1 MINKSNKIILFTILT
16 IPSLSKACA
25 VCYGAKD
32 SPMTDGM
39 NKAIL
44 FLLFVIGMVLLGI
57 ISVIMFFYR
66 RSKLINQNIGIIK

>member
-1 MINKSNKIILFTILT
+1 VKHKINYIYFLILLII
-16 IPSLSKACA
+16 PEVSRACA
-25 VCYGAKD
+25 VCYGAQE

-44 FLLFVIGMVLLGI
+44 FLLFVIFFVLSGV
-57 ISVIMFFYR
+57 ISVIIFFYR